1 MLTPLAGALS
11 HHDPEDLLD
20 DFVLDSGPAP
30 PKPSRRRS
38 RRTPPSPLGLAI
50 FRLDCELERIVEDDC
65 ENSEAESQLSS
76 HSDSEEPSEEEDL
89 GNTLSSCGF
98 SQWALRAKSR
108 DYSLKDHSEEQQ
120 STIDISLVDYTEA
133 IARFARNPKLDL
145 LRKLK
150 EVEAM
155 EGEESDRRALL
166 KKFLEKYLLDYEVHC
181 FEEAWQELG
190 QGLTSTIKTLAQ
202 GLDETF
208 AKRIGCLPFEA
219 RRVKLLKYL

>member
-133 IARFARNPKLDL
+133 ITRFARNPKLDI

-150 EVEAM
+150 EV
-155 EGEESDRRALL
+155 
-166 KKFLEKYLLDYEVHC
+166 
-181 FEEAWQELG
+181 
-190 QGLTSTIKTLAQ
+190 
-202 GLDETF
+202 
-208 AKRIGCLPFEA
+208 
-219 RRVKLLKYL
+219 